1 MSIAIYRK
9 SEDGKTASKDDGKKG
24 VVEPNHLS
32 APRNGQVYAQY
43 AAAAAITELENGMF
57 VKYDAADGNLNMDN
71 ATDGPWYMVFNEEKL
86 YDERKQSH
94 RDYSM
99 KAADFTDGKVV
110 PRIFA
115 VQPGDI
121 YTTNTLADAAAYAV
135 GNKLYPNASGLL
147 STTVPNGKT
156 AFAEIIKEYTLPD
169 GITNGVKIRIIA
181 DAE

>member
-9 SEDGKTASKDDGKKG
+9 SADGKTAGADAGKKG

-43 AAAAAITELENGMF
+43 EAADSITELENGMF
-57 VKYDAADGNLNMDN
+57 VKYDSEDGNLNMEN
-71 ATDGPWYMVFNEEKL
+71 ATVGPWYMVFNEEKL

-99 KAADFTDGKVV
+99 KTAEFTDGKLV

-121 YTTNTLADAAAYAV
+121 YTTNTVADVASLAV
-135 GNKLYPNASGLL
+135 GAKLYPNANGLL
-147 STTVPNGKT
+147 STTVPTGKT
-156 AFAEIIKEYTLPD
+156 AFAEVIKEYTLPD
-169 GITNGVKIRIIA
+169 AVTPAVKIRIIA

>member
-9 SEDGKTASKDDGKKG
+9 SADGQTTSVDDGKKG

-43 AAAAAITELENGMF
+43 EAASEITELENGMF
-57 VKYDAADGNLNMDN
+57 VKYDAADGTLNMDN

-99 KAADFTDGKVV
+99 KAADFTDSKLY
-110 PRIFA
+110 PRLFA
-115 VQPGDI
+115 IQPGDI
-121 YTTNTLADAAAYAV
+121 YTTNTVADTASIAV
-135 GNKLYPNASGLL
+135 GAKLYPNSNGLL
-147 STTVPNGKT
+147 SATIPSGKS
-156 AFAEIIKEYTLPD
+156 AFAEVVKEYTLPD
-169 GITNGVKIRIIA
+169 GITPAVKIRIIGEA
-181 DAE
+181 V

>member
-9 SEDGKTASKDDGKKG
+9 SLDGKTASNDDGKKG

-43 AAAAAITELENGMF
+43 VADDAITELENGMF
-57 VKYDAADGNLNMDN
+57 VKYDAADGELNMDN

-99 KAADFTDGKVV
+99 KAADFSDGKVV

-121 YTTNTLADAAAYAV
+121 YTTNTLADAASYAV
-135 GNKLYPNASGLL
+135 GAKLYPNAYGLL
-147 STTVPNGKT
+147 SSTVPQGKT
-156 AFAEIIKEYTLPD
+156 AFAEIVKEYTLPD
-169 GITNGVKIRIIA
+169 GITPAVKIRIIA
-181 DAE
+181 DAQ

>member
-9 SEDGKTASKDDGKKG
+9 SADGKTASADAGKKG

-43 AAAAAITELENGMF
+43 PVVDTITELENGMF
-57 VKYDAADGNLNMDN
+57 VKYDAANGNLN
-71 ATDGPWYMVFNEEKL
+71 TDKAMTGPWYMVFNEEKL

-99 KAADFTDGKVV
+99 VADDFYGGKMV

-121 YTTNTLADAAAYAV
+121 FTTNTLADAADYAV
-135 GNKLYPNASGLL
+135 GNKLYPGTDGILAKSNDA
-147 STTVPNGKT
+147 K
-156 AFAEIIKEYTLPD
+156 AFAEVIKEYTLPD
-169 GITNGVKIRIIA
+169 GVTPGVKIRIIA
-181 DAE
+181 DAQ

>member
-9 SEDGKTASKDDGKKG
+9 SADGKTASVDNGKKG

-43 AAAAAITELENGMF
+43 VVNDDITELENGMF
-57 VKYDAADGNLNMDN
+57 VKYDAADGELNMDN

-99 KAADFTDGKVV
+99 KTADFTDGKLV

-121 YTTNTLADAAAYAV
+121 YTTNTLADAASYAV

-156 AFAEIIKEYTLPD
+156 AFAEIVKEYTLPD
-169 GITNGVKIRIIA
+169 GVTNGVKIRIIA

>member
-9 SEDGKTASKDDGKKG
+9 SADGKTANADAGKKG

-43 AAAAAITELENGMF
+43 EAVSTITELENGMY
-57 VKYDAADGNLNMDN
+57 VKYDAVDGNLNMDN

-99 KAADFTDGKVV
+99 KAADFTDGKLV

-121 YTTNTLADAAAYAV
+121 YTTNTLADAASYAV
-135 GNKLYPNASGLL
+135 GAKLYPNAQGLL
-147 STTVPNGKT
+147 SSTVPTGKT
-156 AFAEIIKEYTLPD
+156 AFAEVIKEYTLPD
-169 GITNGVKIRIIA
+169 AVTPAVKIRIIA
-181 DAE
+181 DAQ

>member
-1 MSIAIYRK
+1 MSTAIYRK
-9 SEDGKTASKDDGKKG
+9 SADGLTAGVDDGKRG

-43 AAAAAITELENGMF
+43 ATVETMTELENGMY
-57 VKYDAADGNLNMDN
+57 VKYNPTTGVLDTKGAV
-71 ATDGPWYMVFNEEKL
+71 TGPWYMVFNEEKL

-99 KAADFTDGKVV
+99 KAEDFTDKKLY
-110 PRIFA
+110 PRLFA

-121 YTTNTLADAAAYAV
+121 YTTNTLADGEYKV
-135 GNKLYPNASGLL
+135 GDKLHPGTDGLL
-147 STTVPNGKT
+147 TTGGEG
-156 AFAEIIKEYTLPD
+156 AGFAEVIKEYTLPD
-169 GITNGVKIRIIA
+169 GITPAVKIRIIA

>member
-9 SEDGKTASKDDGKKG
+9 SADGKTASVDAGKKG

-43 AAAAAITELENGMF
+43 ATESNITELENGMY
-57 VKYDAADGNLNMDN
+57 VKYDAADGNLNCDSN
-71 ATDGPWYMVFNEEKL
+71 TDGPWYMVFNEEKL

-99 KAADFTDGKVV
+99 KKDDFTNDKMV

-121 YTTNTLADAAAYAV
+121 YTTNTLADVASVAV
-135 GNKLYPNASGLL
+135 GAKLYPNADGLL
-147 STTVPNGKT
+147 STTVPAGKT
-156 AFAEIIKEYTLPD
+156 AFAEVIKEYTLPD
-169 GITNGVKIRIIA
+169 AITPAVKIRIIA

>member
-9 SEDGKTASKDDGKKG
+9 SLDGKTASNDDGKKG

-43 AAAAAITELENGMF
+43 VADDAITELENGMF
-57 VKYDAADGNLNMDN
+57 VKYDAADGELNMDN

-99 KAADFTDGKVV
+99 KAADFSDGKVV

-121 YTTNTLADAAAYAV
+121 YTTNTLADAASYAV
-135 GNKLYPNASGLL
+135 GAKLYPNANGLL
-147 STTVPNGKT
+147 SSTVPQGKT
-156 AFAEIIKEYTLPD
+156 AFAEIVKEYTLPD
-169 GITNGVKIRIIA
+169 GITPAVKIRIIA
-181 DAE
+181 DAQ

>member
-9 SEDGKTASKDDGKKG
+9 SLDGKTASNDDGKKG

-43 AAAAAITELENGMF
+43 VADDAITELENGMF
-57 VKYDAADGNLNMDN
+57 VKYDAADGELNMDN

-99 KAADFTDGKVV
+99 KAADFSDGKVV

-121 YTTNTLADAAAYAV
+121 YTTNTLADAASYAV
-135 GNKLYPNASGLL
+135 GTKLYPNAYGLL
-147 STTVPNGKT
+147 SSTVPQGKT
-156 AFAEIIKEYTLPD
+156 AFAEIVKEYTLPD
-169 GITNGVKIRIIA
+169 GITPAVKIRIIA
-181 DAE
+181 DAQ

>member
-9 SEDGKTASKDDGKKG
+9 SLDGKTASQDDGKKG

-43 AAAAAITELENGMF
+43 VAAAAIKELENGMF
-57 VKYDAADGNLNMDN
+57 VKYDAVDGNLNMDN

-99 KAADFTDGKVV
+99 KATDFTDGKLV
-110 PRIFA
+110 PRVFA
-115 VQPGDI
+115 VKPGDI
-121 YTTNTLADAAAYAV
+121 YTTNTVADAAALAV
-135 GNKLYPNASGLL
+135 GDKLYPNANGLL
-147 STTVPNGKT
+147 SATIPSGKS
-156 AFAEIIKEYTLPD
+156 AFAEVVKEYTLPD
-169 GITNGVKIRIIA
+169 GITPGVKIRIIA
-181 DAE
+181 EAV

>member
-9 SEDGKTASKDDGKKG
+9 SADGKTASTDDGKKG

-43 AAAAAITELENGMF
+43 EVASTIAELENGMF
-57 VKYDAADGNLNMDN
+57 VKYDATDGNLNMDN

-99 KAADFTDGKVV
+99 KKTDFVDGKLV
-110 PRIFA
+110 PRILA
-115 VQPGDI
+115 VKPGDI
-121 YTTNTLADAAAYAV
+121 YTTNTVADAAAYAV
-135 GNKLYPNASGLL
+135 GTKLYPNASGLL
-147 STTVPNGKT
+147 STTVPTGKT
-156 AFAEIIKEYTLPD
+156 AFAEVVKEYTLPD
-169 GITNGVKIRIIA
+169 GKTPAVKIRIV
-181 DAE
+181 AEAV

>member
-1 MSIAIYRK
+1 MSVAIYRK
-9 SEDGKTASKDDGKKG
+9 STDGKTASADNGKKG

-43 AAAAAITELENGMF
+43 VAASSITELENGMF

-99 KAADFTDGKVV
+99 KAADFTDGKLY
-110 PRIFA
+110 PRLFA

-121 YTTNTLADAAAYAV
+121 YTTNTLADAASYAV
-135 GNKLYPNASGLL
+135 GAKLYPNAQGLL
-147 STTVPNGKT
+147 SSTIPTGKT

-169 GITNGVKIRIIA
+169 AITPAVKIRIIA
-181 DAE
+181 DAQ

>member
-1 MSIAIYRK
+1 MSIAINRK
-9 SEDGKTASKDDGKKG
+9 SADGKTASVDAGKKG

-43 AAAAAITELENGMF
+43 PAAEAITELENGMF
-57 VKYDAADGNLNMDN
+57 VKYDAAEGVLV
-71 ATDGPWYMVFNEEKL
+71 TDKAVAGPWYLVFNEEKL

-99 KAADFTDGKVV
+99 VADNFYGGVMV

-121 YTTNTLADAAAYAV
+121 YTTNTLVDGEYAV
-135 GNKLYPNASGLL
+135 GDKLYPNADGLL
-147 STTVPNGKT
+147 AAGGEGT
-156 AFAEIIKEYTLPD
+156 AFAEVIKEYTLPD
-169 GITNGVKIRIIA
+169 GVTPGVKIRIIA